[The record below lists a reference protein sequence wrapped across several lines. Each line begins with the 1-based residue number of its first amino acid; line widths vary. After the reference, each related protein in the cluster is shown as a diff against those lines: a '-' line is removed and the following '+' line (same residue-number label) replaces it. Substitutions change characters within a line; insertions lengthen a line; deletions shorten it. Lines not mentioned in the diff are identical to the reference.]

1 MSGLLLRYRSF
12 SCACGVTLD
21 NIACPIE
28 CGIASYEC
36 TVYVRKAVTKSNIA
50 DIVRQLART
59 YSIQL
64 LLSIA

>member
-1 MSGLLLRYRSF
+1 M
-12 SCACGVTLD
+12 CGVTLN